1 MFTYEEKILPLPLEL
16 TQSRATSLLFLGL
29 AVGLLGSLEQALSS
43 IAIMWSAGFQL
54 GAVWN
59 PTAHA
64 SQQASVQWFNT
75 ADPSL
80 HVSEKRV
87 LVPQSPVSDGILI
100 AFDVSIAAFMSL
112 QVRGG
117 VRAGVRVR
125 R

>member
-29 AVGLLGSLEQALSS
+29 AVGLLGSQEQALSS

-64 SQQASVQWFNT
+64 SQQVTPTLTPTPALLQT
-75 ADPSL
+75 PTLTRTRTQTPAPT
-80 HVSEKRV
+80 
-87 LVPQSPVSDGILI
+87 P
-100 AFDVSIAAFMSL
+100 AATPTPTL
-112 QVRGG
+112 TPTLTRCALPGG
-117 VRAGVRVR
+117 A
-125 R
+125 